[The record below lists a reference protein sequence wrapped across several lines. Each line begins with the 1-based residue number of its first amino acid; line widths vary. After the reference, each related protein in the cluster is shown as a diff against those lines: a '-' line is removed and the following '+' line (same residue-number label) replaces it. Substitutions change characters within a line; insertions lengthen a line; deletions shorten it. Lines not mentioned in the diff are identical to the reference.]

1 MWVME
6 ERRVVEDFDALTREE
21 FAALRAEDAGRPL
34 VLMYRTE
41 YARWEPDAD
50 EPETLNV
57 TAVVWDLVEKPC
69 ECGGDVPV
77 YDPDDP
83 GGGCVCDSIADALG
97 SVLSDWDV
105 HATSM
110 WEASASPWD
119 AADETLW
126 AEATETYEYETDT
139 RFRYSVHVKGV
150 EPRVRGEIFAA
161 LGVK

>member
-6 ERRVVEDFDALTREE
+6 ERRVIEDFDALTREE

-41 YARWEPDAD
+41 YARWELDAD

-69 ECGGDVPV
+69 ECGWTP
-77 YDPDDP
+77 PDTADL
-83 GGGCVCDSIADALG
+83 CVCDDIADALG

-126 AEATETYEYETDT
+126 ADATETYEYERDT
-139 RFRYSVHVKGV
+139 RFRYSVHVEGV
-150 EPRVRGEIFAA
+150 EPRVRGEVFAA